1 VYHQTLTNFANLIE
15 KKRKMRL
22 KEGIEIINKKGTVH
36 LLKKFFNE
44 AVDLKGNLN
53 DEVIFA
59 LDNNV
64 RTANL
69 NLNRMIEFWNTG
81 YDVNEPTVSF
91 SIDYCVVFNYFRLWK

>member
-1 VYHQTLTNFANLIE
+1 MTNFVNLLE
-15 KKRKMRL
+15 KKKKLKL
-22 KEGIEIINKKGTVH
+22 KEGIELINKKGTVY

-69 NLNRMIEFWNTG
+69 NLNRMIEFWNTT
-81 YDVNEPTVSF
+81 YEVDEPVVSV
-91 SIDYCVVFNYFRLWK
+91 SHILATNS